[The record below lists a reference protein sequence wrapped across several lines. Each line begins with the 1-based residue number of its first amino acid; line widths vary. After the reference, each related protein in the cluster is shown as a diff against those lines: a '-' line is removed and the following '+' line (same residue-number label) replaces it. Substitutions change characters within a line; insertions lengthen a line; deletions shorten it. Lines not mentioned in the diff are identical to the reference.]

1 MKLNRVTTSS
11 PLPAGAVIGILGGG
25 QLARMLI
32 LAGTPLGYR
41 FHIYDPADDTPAGQ
55 ICAAKTIAAF
65 EDETAL
71 SAFADAVDVVTFE
84 FENVPARTGE
94 ILAQHTIVRPNPAAL
109 GVAQDRLVEKTFIR
123 DDAGIGT
130 APFQNVESLADLEG
144 AISTIG
150 LPAVLKT
157 RRMGYDGKGQVILRN
172 ADDAAAAW
180 QTIDGDPAILEG
192 FVPFTRELSIVI
204 ARGADGSLAAF
215 DPVENI
221 HTNHILDLTLA
232 PAHMEAAQA
241 KAARA
246 IGEKIATALDYIGV
260 LAVELFELADGTLLV
275 NEIAPRVHNS
285 GHWTIDATECCQFEQ
300 HIRAVAGMPLG
311 NPARR
316 HDAIMKNL
324 IGNEIHQLADYAAQ
338 PDAHVHHYGK
348 REARTGRKM
357 GHITHI
363 YPMGMRPDKPA

>member
-1 MKLNRVTTSS
+1 MNGTT

-32 LAGTPLGYR
+32 LAGAPLGYR
-41 FHIYDPADDTPAGQ
+41 FHIYDPAEDTPAGQ

-65 EDETAL
+65 EDEAAL
-71 SAFADAVDVVTFE
+71 AAFADAVDVVTFE
-84 FENVPARTGE
+84 FENVPARTAE
-94 ILAQHTIVRPNPAAL
+94 ILANHTIVRPNPTAL
-109 GVAQDRLVEKTFIR
+109 GIAQDRLVEKTFIR
-123 DDAGIGT
+123 DKAGIGT
-130 APFQNVESLADLEG
+130 APFQNVESLSDLED
-144 AISTIG
+144 AIANIG

-157 RRMGYDGKGQVILRN
+157 RRMGYDGKGQVILR
-172 ADDAAAAW
+172 AAGEAESAW
-180 QTIDGDPAILEG
+180 QKIEGNPAILEG

-204 ARGADGSLAAF
+204 ARGVDGSLAAF

-232 PAHMEAAQA
+232 PAHMDATKAD
-241 KAARA
+241 AART

-285 GHWTIDATECCQFEQ
+285 GHWTNDATECCQFEQ

-324 IGNEIHQLADYAAQ
+324 IGDEIDGLAGYAAQ
-338 PDAHVHHYGK
+338 ADAHVHHYGK
-348 REARTGRKM
+348 REARPGRKM
-357 GHITHI
+357 GHVTHI
-363 YPMGMRPDKPA
+363 YPLNERPDKP